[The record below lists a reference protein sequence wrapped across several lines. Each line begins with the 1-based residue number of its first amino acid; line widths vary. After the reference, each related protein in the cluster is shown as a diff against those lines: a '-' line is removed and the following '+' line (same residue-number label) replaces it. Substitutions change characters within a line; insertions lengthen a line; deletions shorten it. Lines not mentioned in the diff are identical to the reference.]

1 MTRLK
6 ESLKTKK
13 TVLWSLMCP
22 NDCPGLTDT
31 YGTEF
36 EQLYLSY
43 EAQGKFRRQISI
55 KKLWDMITATQ
66 IETGKPYLMYKDHVN
81 RKCNQNNLGVIKS
94 SNLCVSGDTK
104 ILTTTGYV
112 PIETLAGKI
121 ATVWNGYEWSESP
134 VEQTGSNRTLYRV
147 TMSDGSVLD
156 CTGYH
161 KFYVKDD
168 FDSLIERRAMD
179 LRKGDRTEEVKY
191 FPVCSSNTNP
201 NDPRYQSDKLRNDEI
216 PFDFRIFSRLIWLA
230 RQIDVDAGCLQI
242 TSDNIDWLRQIK
254 LFSNALGTAPFIVE
268 SPRGYHLRYNSGDV
282 EYLIDELLMPINK
295 TTSDYRFVS
304 QPELSVESVVE
315 LEGRHNT
322 FCFNEPVRHRGVF
335 NGIYTGNCSEI
346 TIYSDTNNIG
356 VCNLA
361 SICLPKF
368 VKNGQFDYEHLNQI
382 TQKIVINMDKVMDN
396 NKYPLDQAKH
406 SDNQNRPIGVGV
418 QGLSEVFM
426 MLKTPFDSPLAMD
439 VNKKIFETIY
449 YGALVASNQLSQ
461 LHGPY
466 KTFASS
472 MTASGTLQFDLW
484 DVTPSDLW
492 DWTSLK
498 RDIITHGLRNSLLT
512 AIMPTA
518 GTSIIMGHTESVEPP
533 QSNIFTRS
541 TLSGRFQVVNK
552 HLMNDLKAIG
562 LWTKS
567 IRNRIIQNDGSV
579 QSIEEIPQN
588 IRDIYKTVYEYKL
601 TSFIKMCG
609 SRESYICQSSSNNR
623 YLDKPDVGVLTNMHL
638 FSWKAGL
645 KTSSYYIR
653 IRQQSFGKQYL
664 DADKEEEE
672 CLSCSA

>member
-1 MTRLK
+1 MRLPRLK
-6 ESLKTKK
+6 
-13 TVLWSLMCP
+13 
-22 NDCPGLTDT
+22 
-31 YGTEF
+31 
-36 EQLYLSY
+36 
-43 EAQGKFRRQISI
+43 RRYSRASAP
-55 KKLWDMITATQ
+55 TFTN
-66 IETGKPYLMYKDHVN
+66 V
-81 RKCNQNNLGVIKS
+81 
-94 SNLCVSGDTK
+94 
-104 ILTTTGYV
+104 
-112 PIETLAGKI
+112 
-121 ATVWNGYEWSESP
+121 
-134 VEQTGSNRTLYRV
+134 
-147 TMSDGSVLD
+147 
-156 CTGYH
+156 
-161 KFYVKDD
+161 D
-168 FDSLIERRAMD
+168 F
-179 LRKGDRTEEVKY
+179 
-191 FPVCSSNTNP
+191 N
-201 NDPRYQSDKLRNDEI
+201 
-216 PFDFRIFSRLIWLA
+216 
-230 RQIDVDAGCLQI
+230 
-242 TSDNIDWLRQIK
+242 
-254 LFSNALGTAPFIVE
+254 
-268 SPRGYHLRYNSGDV
+268 
-282 EYLIDELLMPINK
+282 
-295 TTSDYRFVS
+295 
-304 QPELSVESVVE
+304 
-315 LEGRHNT
+315 
-322 FCFNEPVRHRGVF
+322 
-335 NGIYTGNCSEI
+335 YTGNCSEI

-466 KTFASS
+466 KTFSSS